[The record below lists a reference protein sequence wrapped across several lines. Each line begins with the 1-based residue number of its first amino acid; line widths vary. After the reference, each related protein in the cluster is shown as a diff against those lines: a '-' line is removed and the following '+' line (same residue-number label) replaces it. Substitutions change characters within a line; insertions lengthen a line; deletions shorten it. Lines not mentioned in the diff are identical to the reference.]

1 MVVFFCIILKI
12 NKDMKKAVVCLANGF
27 EEMEAI
33 GIIDILRR
41 AEIFVT
47 IISITGVRE
56 VQGAHD
62 IGVMADELFENV
74 ELSGYDIIV
83 LPGGMP
89 GSQNLKDHS
98 GLRGIIT
105 DFNSKGKLLGA
116 ICAAPMVLGDLGILE
131 NKKATCYPGFSR
143 YLKGAHM
150 QADRVVE
157 DHNIITGIGPG
168 AVFDFALKLV
178 EKLVGKETA
187 ATVAGQM
194 LYK

>member
-1 MVVFFCIILKI
+1 
-12 NKDMKKAVVCLANGF
+12 MKKAVVCLANGF
-27 EEMEAI
+27 EEIEAI

-47 IISITGVRE
+47 VISITGVRE
-56 VQGAHD
+56 VRGAHD
-62 IGVMADELFENV
+62 IGVMADDLFENA
-74 ELSGYDIIV
+74 ELSGYDMIV

-89 GSQNLKDHS
+89 GSQNLKDHP
-98 GLRGIIT
+98 GLTGIIK
-105 DFNSKGKLLGA
+105 DFNTKGKLLGA
-116 ICAAPMVLGDLGILE
+116 ICAAPMVLGGLGILE
-131 NKKATCYPGFSR
+131 NKNATCYPGFSH

-178 EKLVGKETA
+178 ERLVGKEKA
-187 ATVAGQM
+187 ALVAGQM
-194 LYK
+194 LYI

>member
-1 MVVFFCIILKI
+1 
-12 NKDMKKAVVCLANGF
+12 MKKAVVCLANGF

-74 ELSGYDIIV
+74 ELSGYDMIV

-105 DFNSKGKLLGA
+105 DFNTKGKLLGA

-131 NKKATCYPGFSR
+131 NKDATCYPGFSP

-150 QADRVVE
+150 QTDRVVE

-178 EKLVGKETA
+178 ERLCGKEMA
-187 ATVAGQM
+187 ASVAGQM